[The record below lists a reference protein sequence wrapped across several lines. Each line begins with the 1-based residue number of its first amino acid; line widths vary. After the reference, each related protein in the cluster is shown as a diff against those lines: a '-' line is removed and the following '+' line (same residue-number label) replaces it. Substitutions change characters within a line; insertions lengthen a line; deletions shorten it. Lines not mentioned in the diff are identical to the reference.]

1 MMDHSHNLKKKKL
14 TIFIFNMWD
23 LWTLTP
29 KRSQDL
35 V

>member
-1 MMDHSHNLKKKKL
+1 MMDHSHNLKKKM